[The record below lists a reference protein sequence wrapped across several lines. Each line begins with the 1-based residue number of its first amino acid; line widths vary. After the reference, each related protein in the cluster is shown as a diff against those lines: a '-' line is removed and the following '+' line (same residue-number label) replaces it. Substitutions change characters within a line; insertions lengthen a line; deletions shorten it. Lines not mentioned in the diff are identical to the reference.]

1 MSHQSLH
8 IHAYTGRESGIMII
22 GTKDELGQF
31 AVDLQQSLEIEPK
44 STTPGWPYEVL
55 VVSGESPFSERDY
68 PISFHVRTEPLTAE
82 LKKRPR
88 YGPSAPVFIGIAF
101 LALVG
106 LVSLPMWAAKLF

>member
-8 IHAYTGRESGIMII
+8 IHAYTGRENGIMII

-31 AVDLQQSLEIEPK
+31 AVDLQRSLEIEPK
-44 STTPGWPYEVL
+44 STTPGFPHHVL
-55 VVSGESPFSERDY
+55 AVSGESPFSDRDY
-68 PISFHVRTEPLTAE
+68 PITFHVRTEPLLAE

-88 YGPSAPVFIGIAF
+88 YEPSAPVFLGIAF